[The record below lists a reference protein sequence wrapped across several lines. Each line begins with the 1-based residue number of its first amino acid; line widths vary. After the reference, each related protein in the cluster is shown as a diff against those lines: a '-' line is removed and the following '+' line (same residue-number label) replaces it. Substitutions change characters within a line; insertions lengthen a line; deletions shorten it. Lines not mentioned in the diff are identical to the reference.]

1 MFGGDVP
8 LLIEVA
14 SAPVLNGCVQR
25 GYGLLG
31 GLCQEQW
38 PPTAHHES
46 AVQPPTGRFM
56 PVHRTELLFFWIL
69 IIVLGLTEYMIG
81 VALFYRM
88 YDKNC

>member
-56 PVHRTELLFFWIL
+56 PVHRTELFIFLDSHYSAWLDRIYDRCCTIL
-69 IIVLGLTEYMIG
+69 QNV
-81 VALFYRM
+81 
-88 YDKNC
+88 